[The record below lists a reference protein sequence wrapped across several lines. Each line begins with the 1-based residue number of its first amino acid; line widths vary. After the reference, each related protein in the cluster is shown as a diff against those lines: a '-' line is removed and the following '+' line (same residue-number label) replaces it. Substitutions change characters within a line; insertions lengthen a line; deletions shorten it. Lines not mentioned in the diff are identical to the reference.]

1 MLNLFKNSSIFIVG
15 IKGTGLSNLAL
26 KLAQFNIKVSGS
38 DVAEYFST
46 QKVLEQN
53 NIKIIE
59 SFDKSLL
66 PPETNFLI
74 YSAAYDKES
83 HPQIVFAAQK
93 NIPIYSYPQFLAL
106 LSENIT
112 TFGVAGTHGKTTSV
126 AALDF
131 IFNEKKANYL
141 ALYGS
146 QLLTETNKQQKEL
159 PKFILLEACEYRSHF
174 LNYNLDSLYITTI
187 EHDHPDYFKDEIE
200 VYAIFY
206 QLVKKLKPNST
217 VVCFGDNPNTQKLI
231 QSIKDELKNLNLITF
246 GEQETNDYKVVDYK
260 VEDGQSSF
268 MLEPLK
274 QRYSFNFT
282 SLPLVFDLIGAAIF
296 AAVKNN
302 ASFKDELSTNLKR
315 LKNFKGCSK
324 RVEFLFEKDK
334 ITYIDDYAH
343 HPSEIKTSLE
353 HLRNKYKNRRIVT
366 IFYPHTYLRT
376 KTFFSN
382 FVEALSQSDLV
393 VIRGIYSSARE
404 QDEIE
409 LNDQLAKKLA
419 IALKCLFIK
428 DKTQLLDYLAKSLH
442 PFDVCVTMG
451 AGNNSD
457 LAHEIAK
464 HKGALND

>member
-83 HPQIVFAAQK
+83 HPQIVLAAQK

-106 LSENIT
+106 LSENFT
-112 TFGVAGTHGKTTSV
+112 TLAVAGTHGKTTSV

-131 IFNEKKANYL
+131 LFNEKKANYL

-146 QLLTETNKQQKEL
+146 QLLTETNKLQKEL

-187 EHDHPDYFKDEIE
+187 EHDHPDYFKDEKE
-200 VYAIFY
+200 VYASFY
-206 QLVKKLKPNST
+206 QLVKKLKPKTT

-231 QSIKDELKNLNLITF
+231 QTIKNEFKTLNLITF
-246 GEQETNDYKVVDYK
+246 GEQENNDYKVVDYK

-268 MLEPLK
+268 NLEPLK
-274 QRYSFNFT
+274 QRFSFNFT
-282 SLPLVFDLIGAAIF
+282 SLPLVMDLIGAALF
-296 AAVKNN
+296 AATNSN
-302 ASFKDELSTNLKR
+302 STFEAELSANLSS
-315 LKNFKGCSK
+315 LKNFKGCAK
-324 RVEFLFEKDK
+324 RVEFLFEKDQ

-343 HPSEIKTSLE
+343 HPNEIKTSLE

-376 KTFFSN
+376 KIFFSH
-382 FVEALSQSDLV
+382 FVEALAQSDLA
-393 VIRGIYSSARE
+393 VIRGIYASARE
-404 QDEIE
+404 KDEVE
-409 LNDQLAKKLA
+409 LNDQLANDLA
-419 IALKCLFIK
+419 SALKSPFIK
-428 DKTQLLDYLAKSLH
+428 DKTQLLDYLAQSLL

-457 LAHEIAK
+457 LAYEIAE
-464 HKGALND
+464 HKGASNG

>member
-15 IKGTGLSNLAL
+15 IKGTGLSNLAI
-26 KLAQFNIKVSGS
+26 KLAQINIKVSGS
-38 DVAEYFST
+38 DIAEYFST

-59 SFDKSLL
+59 SFDKSFL
-66 PPETNFLI
+66 PTDTDLLI
-74 YSAAYDKES
+74 YSAAYAKES
-83 HPQIVFAAQK
+83 HPQIVLASQK

-106 LSENIT
+106 LSENIPT
-112 TFGVAGTHGKTTSV
+112 LAVAGTHGKTTSV

-131 IFNEKKANYL
+131 LFNAKKANYL

-146 QLLTETNKQQKEL
+146 QLLTETNKTKEL

-187 EHDHPDYFKDEIE
+187 EHDHPDYFKDEKE
-200 VYAIFY
+200 VYSSFY
-206 QLVKKLKPNST
+206 QLVKKLKPKAN

-231 QSIKDELKNLNLITF
+231 QAIKSEFKTLNLITF
-246 GEQETNDYKVVDYK
+246 GKQKNNDYRVVDYK

-268 MLEPLK
+268 NLEPLK
-274 QRYSFNFT
+274 QRFSLNFT
-282 SLPLVFDLIGAAIF
+282 SLPLVIDLIGAALF
-296 AAVKNN
+296 AATKSKS
-302 ASFKDELSTNLKR
+302 AFEAELSANLYS
-315 LKNFKGCSK
+315 LKNFKGCAK
-324 RVEFLFEKDK
+324 RVEFLFEKDQ

-343 HPSEIKTSLE
+343 HPNEIKTSLE
-353 HLRNKYKNRRIVT
+353 HLRNIYKNRRIVT

-376 KTFFSN
+376 KTFFSH
-382 FVEALSQSDLV
+382 FVEALAQSDLV

-404 QDEIE
+404 KDEVE
-409 LNDQLAKKLA
+409 LNDQLANDLA
-419 IALKCLFIK
+419 SALKSPFIK
-428 DKTQLLDYLAKSLH
+428 DKTQLLGYLAQSLH

-457 LAHEIAK
+457 LAYEIAE
-464 HKGALND
+464 HKGAFNG